1 MKDVI
6 TDPAPNPAPTM
17 GGESPRPSLSDNHV
31 FHPSSFILHLSSF
44 IFHPSTFIPSSH
56 IQLPSDPVLSVF
68 HLKAGGSEGIADLVA
83 GSPVFGSFGLGT

>member
-31 FHPSSFILHLSSF
+31 FHPSSFI
-44 IFHPSTFIPSSH
+44 FHPSTFIPSSH
-56 IQLPSDPVLSVF
+56 IQLPSDSVLGIF